1 MKPMQCYDIDD
12 VCVQRSAPVLGRS
25 KFRQLNAL
33 DFSDSPLALDAAA
46 PGGWARSAKR
56 VLDD

>member
-1 MKPMQCYDIDD
+1 MQCYDIDD

-46 PGGWARSAKR
+46 PGDGRAPLNR
-56 VLDD
+56 